1 MQLDELELTL
11 STTVTGSVPWVSAI
25 WGLNPSLNMQSGM
38 SRYPDLKE
46 SEREREKERERR
58 TQRQREGQRQR
69 ETKTEKETQRQ
80 RGSRRR
86 KGAGGRESE
95 RQRVSE

>member
-1 MQLDELELTL
+1 MQLDELGLTL

-46 SEREREKERERR
+46 SEREKERERR

-69 ETKTEKETQRQ
+69 ETKTEKETQREQ
-80 RGSRRR
+80 EEEGSRR
-86 KGAGGRESE
+86 KGE
-95 RQRVSE
+95 